1 MEDRMAIRLTK
12 PYTDEDELREIAG
25 VLASGHLTQGP
36 KVAAFETGVAQVVGC
51 EHAIA
56 VSSATAALHLAV
68 CALDVGPGDQ
78 VVVADFTYP
87 ATGNV
92 VALRGATP
100 VLADIDLAH
109 FGMDPSVLEPL
120 LNARTR
126 AVIVVHPFGVAAP
139 MAEIISLCDARGIPI
154 IEDAA
159 CAIGATYL
167 GRQVGTFG
175 AMGCFSFHPRKG
187 ITTGEGGMV
196 TTNDDYLAD
205 RVRRLRNHGAVKS
218 DSSLAFL
225 EAGFNYRMSD
235 ILAAVGVA
243 QLRKLDHI
251 VAARRAVALRYTADL
266 ADIPGLRCPIEP
278 EGAFHTYQS
287 YVLLLEPE
295 MDRDRFL
302 SDLRSR
308 GIECTIGTYALHAQP
323 FFSQSFGYT
332 PGQLPRSWR
341 AYTKAVTLPLFVG
354 MTDEEMSTVIGAV
367 QEAAYALPAHH

>member
-1 MEDRMAIRLTK
+1 MAIRLTK

-36 KVAAFETGVAQVVGC
+36 KVAEFEDGVAQVVGC
-51 EHAIA
+51 KHAIA

-68 CALDVGPGDQ
+68 CALDIGPGDQ

-92 VALRGATP
+92 VALRGAMP
-100 VLADIDLAH
+100 VLADIDLEH
-109 FGMDPSVLEPL
+109 FGMDPSSLEPL
-120 LNARTR
+120 LNDRTR
-126 AVIVVHPFGVAAP
+126 AVIVVHPFGLAAP
-139 MAEIISLCDARGIPI
+139 MTEIVALCGARGIPM

-167 GRQVGTFG
+167 GSQVGTFG

-187 ITTGEGGMV
+187 ITTGEGGMI
-196 TTNDDYLAD
+196 TTNDDHLAE
-205 RVRRLRNHGAVKS
+205 RVRRLRNHGAEKL
-218 DSSLAFL
+218 DGSLAFV
-225 EAGFNYRMSD
+225 EAGYNYRMSD

-243 QLRKLDHI
+243 QLRKLNHI
-251 VAARRAVALRYTADL
+251 VAARRAVAHRYTAAL
-266 ADIPGLRCPIEP
+266 ADVPGLRCPVEP
-278 EGAFHTYQS
+278 KGAFHTYQS
-287 YVLLLEPE
+287 YVLLLDSESN
-295 MDRDRFL
+295 RDWFL

-323 FFSQSFGYT
+323 FFNQSFGYT
-332 PGQLPRSWR
+332 PGQLPRSWQ

-354 MTDEEMSTVIGAV
+354 MTDEEMGTVIGAV
-367 QEAAYALPAHH
+367 KEAAHPLPARG

>member
-1 MEDRMAIRLTK
+1 MAIRLTK
-12 PYTDEDELREIAG
+12 PFTDEDELREIAG

-36 KVAAFETGVAQVVGC
+36 KVAEFEAGVAKVVGC

-68 CALDVGPGDQ
+68 SALDIGPGDE

-100 VLADIDLAH
+100 VLADIDLGG
-109 FGMDPSVLEPL
+109 FGLDPAALEPL
-120 LNARTR
+120 LRDRTR

-139 MAEIISLCDARGIPI
+139 LTDIARLCGGRGIPI

-167 GRQVGTFG
+167 GRQVGSFG

-196 TTNDDYLAD
+196 TTNDNGLAD
-205 RVRRLRNHGAVKS
+205 RIRLLRNHGAVKS
-218 DSSLAFL
+218 GSSLAFV
-225 EAGFNYRMSD
+225 EAGYNYRMSD
-235 ILAAVGVA
+235 LLAAVGVA
-243 QLRKLDHI
+243 QLRKLDAI
-251 VAARRAVALRYTADL
+251 LTARRAVARHYSAGLS
-266 ADIPGLRCPIEP
+266 DIRGLRCPLEP
-278 EGAFHTYQS
+278 EGAVHTYQS
-287 YVLLLEPE
+287 YVILLDARA
-295 MDRDRFL
+295 DRDIFL
-302 SDLRSR
+302 ACLRGQ

-323 FFSQSFGYT
+323 FFSQSYGYV
-332 PGQLPRSWR
+332 PGQLPQSWT
-341 AYTKAVTLPLFVG
+341 AYNQTVTLPLFAG
-354 MTDEEMSTVIGAV
+354 MTEAEITTVIGGV
-367 QEAAYALPAHH
+367 KEAARAALRA